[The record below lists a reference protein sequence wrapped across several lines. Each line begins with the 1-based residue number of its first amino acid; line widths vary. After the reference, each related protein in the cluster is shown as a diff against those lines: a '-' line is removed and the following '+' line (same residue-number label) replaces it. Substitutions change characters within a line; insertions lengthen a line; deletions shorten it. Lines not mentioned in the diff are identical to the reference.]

1 MRGVQITGNHDAIG
15 AVSVGVALQLRN
27 PLFGISSA
35 AQLLRFRVKDDP
47 VVERNVGRILH
58 EVERL
63 NNLVTALL
71 EFGRPNPLHLTPGDP
86 DAVWDDVLERHRGLL
101 ESRALLLH
109 RTRAE
114 PPVRSAI
121 DQAQLAQVLVALL
134 VNATDAAP
142 EATDLTLETTR
153 LPDGAWRCRLQNAGA
168 VIPADVL
175 PRVFELFF
183 STKAGSPGIGLA
195 LCQRVIDE
203 HGGRIALESSP
214 EHGTSAMI
222 TLPGA

>member
-1 MRGVQITGNHDAIG
+1 MRGVQIKRDHDAIG
-15 AVSVGVALQLRN
+15 AVSVEVALQLRN

-63 NNLVTALL
+63 NNLVSALL
-71 EFGRPNPLHLTPGDP
+71 EYGRPNPIHLTPGDP
-86 DAVWDDVLERHRGLL
+86 DAVWDEVLEHQRGLL

-114 PPVRSAI
+114 PPARSAI
-121 DQAQLAQVLVALL
+121 DAPQLAQVLVNLL

-142 EATDLTLETTR
+142 VATDLTLRTTR
-153 LPDGAWRCRLQNAGA
+153 LPDGGWRCRLQNTGA

-175 PRVFELFF
+175 PRVFDVFF
-183 STKAGSPGIGLA
+183 STKPGSPGIGLA
-195 LCQRVIDE
+195 LCQRIIDA
-203 HGGRIALESSP
+203 HGGTIALESSP
-214 EHGTSAMI
+214 EHGTSATL